1 MVFCGVKAK
10 PHTNQTTRFFEFAAS
25 TPLPAVRAL
34 RVRFRW
40 PWRIR
45 RVAEKAGGAGAGGVN
60 LQTIQ
65 GKGPATSNALGS
77 DGARTQEKRVLAAS
91 RDMISRGT

>member
-1 MVFCGVKAK
+1 MWFFAVLRQSHTRTK
-10 PHTNQTTRFFEFAAS
+10 PRAFEFAAS

-65 GKGPATSNALGS
+65 GKGPATPNALGS